1 MGQHPLTEVV
11 IREIEGSSQQAQPSR
26 LTREDWLKAARDVLL
41 SKGVEQVKIM
51 TLARAIGGS
60 RSSFYWFFKDRQDL
74 LDELFQHWLSTNTNA
89 IVEQAQRPSAS
100 ISQAVLQV
108 FECWVDDA
116 VFDARLDFAVR
127 EWARRAP
134 EIRAALDKADQE
146 RVEALEA
153 MFTSHG
159 FEETEAFVRAR
170 TLYFMQIG
178 YYALEVDET
187 IDERLKLVPTYV
199 FNFSGEWPAESDL
212 SRFAKIAM
220 KS

>member
-1 MGQHPLTEVV
+1 MTEVV